1 MNIEP
6 KGTKKSGTAW
16 KVSSFLGSD
25 KETNKTINSIFEE
38 AINNISEGRTEAKS
52 LKGWCLFSKY
62 K

>member
-38 AINNISEGRTEAKS
+38 EINNISEGRTEAKS
-52 LKGWCLFSKY
+52 LKG
-62 K
+62 